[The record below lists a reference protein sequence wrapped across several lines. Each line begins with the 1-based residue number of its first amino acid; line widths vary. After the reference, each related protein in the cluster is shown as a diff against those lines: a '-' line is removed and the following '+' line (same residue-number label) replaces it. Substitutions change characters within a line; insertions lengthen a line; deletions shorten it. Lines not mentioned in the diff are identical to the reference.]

1 MTIST
6 SQFKNGI
13 ALVIKGELYTI
24 IDFQHVK
31 PGKGGAFIRTRLKNM
46 RTGNT
51 NEQTFR
57 SGEKFEGAF
66 IEQKKLQFS
75 YRAGNTFHFM
85 DQQTFDEVVLDEN
98 KLHGLKD
105 YLKENMIL
113 TASLHNQKIID
124 IALPI
129 FVTLEVVESEP
140 GLKGDTAKASLKP
153 VKVETG
159 ATVSVPLFV
168 QVGNT
173 VKIDTRTREYVG
185 RV

>member
-1 MTIST
+1 
-6 SQFKNGI
+6 
-13 ALVIKGELYTI
+13 
-24 IDFQHVK
+24 
-31 PGKGGAFIRTRLKNM
+31 
-46 RTGNT
+46 
-51 NEQTFR
+51 
-57 SGEKFEGAF
+57 
-66 IEQKKLQFS
+66 
-75 YRAGNTFHFM
+75 
-85 DQQTFDEVVLDEN
+85 
-98 KLHGLKD
+98 
-105 YLKENMIL
+105 MIL

-129 FVTLEVVESEP
+129 FVTLKVVESEP